1 MQWQLQAGTVA
12 YDDVRTDNGRLRTP
26 LPARALIADFARWQ
40 LSEAMVC
47 AGAVPVL
54 ISAGDRDAMAPVAEI
69 TKLFSALGP
78 KLGAVAI
85 LPGTPHA
92 LQHLPLECFAHL
104 VRCFLVL
111 AAGKG
116 RHK

>member
-1 MQWQLQAGTVA
+1 MATSS
-12 YDDVRTDNGRLRTP
+12 RHRRLRRRPHGQWPIAHT
-26 LPARALIADFARWQ
+26 LAGARSLIADFARWQ

-54 ISAGDRDAMAPVAEI
+54 ISAGDRDAMVPVAEV

-104 VRCFLVL
+104 VRCFLVS
-111 AAGKG
+111 APGKG